1 METPGAMN
9 AQELYGSG
17 VAPDMTST
25 SGYRASVG
33 RVGGGFTCSG
43 TAVANA
49 TVLTAAHCL
58 CNWSTGQMRP
68 KGSLTFFL
76 PQAGGFTSVDT
87 TYAVHPSFTCSDT
100 DGEIPLVGPGDLA
113 VITLATPIPL
123 NVLQEYPG
131 VHLGPTKADWDSG
144 KLDAPTFAVGWGGT
158 VKYDSGSGL
167 GTRRYGALS
176 ASPEI
181 DPCNNYIF
189 EGSCNAYH
197 QWESIAL
204 GAYGAVTAPG
214 DSGGPLFLTGAAGKL
229 VVAGVS
235 SGWYDPTPPW
245 AATAKW
251 IRNVWAPTGNIGKLG
266 NHTFLIGALGG
277 DADGDSVPNAI
288 DNCPTLAND
297 QIDTDGDG
305 VGDLCDNC
313 APSVCAALPASW
325 SQACRNPTQNDK
337 DGDGLGDACD
347 LCPHAKHSGGPQGDD
362 DGDGV
367 GNDCDTCPSQDWYA
381 NCTQNSSCA
390 AKNAGFCVIEPIGGP
405 LVFGRCSRV
414 DDADADGTSDA
425 CDTCGFKNSS
435 TLNTNDR
442 AEEREK
448 LTNPSVEVLADD
460 CDPVPVVRVPK
471 QKPAV
476 MDLIA
481 YSQLNTSDGAGPD
494 EVVDIPQDR
503 WLGKQA
509 QNDVPGPGLDQAW
522 GYRAC
527 NCYAP
532 NGAPRPLDEC
542 VGDGKPCDFANPM
555 TDASSWKVPSITLIT
570 DTPILGSDGFTL
582 ISVPFYRGVAE
593 SMTLRWRWR
602 DDLKSSNLLGQGSC
616 GAGVESCKA
625 HVALFTTTQ
634 GPAAS
639 PRDAGAKLRD
649 AFQIIDAPA
658 IKTFIPKPDAILPS
672 ECKGIPCLEWYNP
685 KLYLFDPTL
694 TDFSQAF
701 TTPVLLSKVGGSVAA
716 LSQTTAAH
724 DVSGAVSDSV
734 SALLGDPSRMWL
746 TPTEPAHRIRQFP
759 GRGGVQAVAFP
770 RDFGPTA
777 TVDVVV
783 ATPSGLTTDRR
794 AGDGDVGVLA
804 AAPSDGVRPRA
815 RSDVRAALSGVE
827 EAVYMVGG
835 RTSSGGASQAIW
847 RYTISDRSWRIVAE
861 HAAIAPSSQVLAVTY
876 DQPGGK
882 LYVLDLDDEANLGG
896 KLHRARLTR
905 YDVAAGTAEQLA
917 TWPYL
922 GFFDQLWLSVTDEGS
937 LLLLGAQKQAYKVWR
952 LHPNPSGLKYAGHHT
967 GLGKLLGQPAMGER
981 DPVIAVRK
989 ATGKLEYR
997 ALSADQFVG
1006 VQPCSVL

>member
-1 METPGAMN
+1 METPGAAS

-25 SGYRASVG
+25 SGFRAPVG
-33 RVGGGFTCSG
+33 QVSTPAMGCSG
-43 TAVANA
+43 TAIGKS
-49 TVLTAAHCL
+49 TVLTAAHCM
-58 CNWSTGQMRP
+58 CNWFIGKKQPAAGMSF
-68 KGSLTFFL
+68 SL
-76 PQAGGFTSVDT
+76 PQAGGFTSGIAS
-87 TYAVHPSFTCSDT
+87 YALHPNFVCSDT
-100 DGEIPLVGPGDLA
+100 NAKIPLVGSPDLA
-113 VITLATPIPL
+113 VLTLTTPIPL
-123 NVLQEYPG
+123 NVLQDYPG

-158 VKYDSGSGL
+158 VKYNSGAGG
-167 GTRRYGALS
+167 GTRRFGALS

-181 DPCNNYIF
+181 DPCDKPVA
-189 EGSCNAYH
+189 EGSCNDYRR
-197 QWESIAL
+197 WESVAL
-204 GAYGAVTAPG
+204 AAYGAVTALG
-214 DSGGPLFLTGAAGKL
+214 DSGGPLFLTDATGKL

-235 SGWYDPTPPW
+235 SGSYDPTPPL
-245 AATAKW
+245 AITAKF

-266 NHTFLIGALGG
+266 NHTFLTGALGG
-277 DADGDSVPNAI
+277 DVDGDGVPNAI
-288 DNCPTLAND
+288 DNCIVEKND
-297 QIDTDGDG
+297 QLDGDG
-305 VGDLCDNC
+305 DGFGDACDNC
-313 APSVCAALPASW
+313 APSVCDALGPSW
-325 SQACRNPTQNDK
+325 AGACKNPSQNDQ
-337 DGDGLGDACD
+337 DGDGIGDACD
-347 LCPHAKHSGGPQGDD
+347 LCAHAKHSGGPQGDD

-367 GNDCDTCPSQDWYA
+367 GNECDTCSSQNAYA
-381 NCTQNSSCA
+381 SCFQGSSCA
-390 AKNAGFCVIEPIGGP
+390 AKNAGFCVIEPIVGP
-405 LVFGRCSRV
+405 LLFGRCSRV
-414 DDADADGTSDA
+414 DDTDGDGTPDA
-425 CDTCGFKNSS
+425 CDTCAFKNAA
-435 TLNTNDR
+435 TLNTNDL

-448 LTNPSVEVLADD
+448 LANPSVAVLADD

-471 QKPAV
+471 QKPVV

-481 YSQLNTSDGAGPD
+481 YSQLNTGDGAGPD
-494 EVVDIPQDR
+494 EVADIPQDR
-503 WLGKQA
+503 WLGKEA
-509 QNDVPGPGLDQAW
+509 QNQPPGPGLEQAW

-527 NCYAP
+527 NCFAP
-532 NGAPRPLDEC
+532 NGAARPMAEC
-542 VGDGKPCDFANPM
+542 VGQNKPCDYSDPM
-555 TDASSWKVPSITLIT
+555 SGPSWKIPSITLLT
-570 DTPILGSDGFTL
+570 DTPILGSDGVTQL
-582 ISVPFYRGVAE
+582 SLPFYRGVAE

-602 DDLKSSNLLGQGSC
+602 DDLKSSKISGQGAC

-639 PRDAGAKLRD
+639 SRDASAALRD
-649 AFQIIDAPA
+649 VFQLIDAPA

-672 ECKGIPCLEWYNP
+672 ECGGIPCLEWYNP
-685 KLYLFDPTL
+685 TLYLLDPAL

-701 TTPVLLSKVGGSVAA
+701 TTPVLLSKAGGSVAA
-716 LSQTTAAH
+716 LSQATAAH

-734 SALLGDPSRMWL
+734 TALLGDPSRMWL

-783 ATPSGLTTDRR
+783 ATPSGLATDRR

-804 AAPSDGVRPRA
+804 TAPSDGVRPRA

-835 RTSSGGASQAIW
+835 RTPSGGASQAIW

-861 HAAIAPSSQVLAVTY
+861 HATLAPSSQVLAVTY

-882 LYVLDLDDEANLGG
+882 LYVLDLDDEVSLGG

-905 YDVAAGTAEQLA
+905 YDVGAGPAEQLA

-937 LLLLGAQKQAYKVWR
+937 LLLLGAQKHAYKIWR
-952 LHPNPSGLKYAGHHT
+952 LQPKPSGVQYTGHHT
-967 GLGKLLGQPAMGER
+967 GLGRLLGQPAMGER

-989 ATGKLEYR
+989 APGKLEYR
-997 ALSADQFVG
+997 ALTTDQFVG
-1006 VQPCSVL
+1006 VQPCSGL